1 MSNRSDAFQVCEVG
15 EASVLHQILGGHKIA
30 KIERVA
36 RAARVRDLLLSLK
49 GAALQ
54 MEHDDRMAFAE
65 LVELAR
71 AEHHAANHDQECQIE
86 IEAAVANVTHVMG
99 ELARLGELNQKLH
112 SVALRLQEEERARM
126 QGASFRK
133 WFNAVGAALLPKT
146 KKE

>member
-1 MSNRSDAFQVCEVG
+1 MHFKSARWVRRAFCTRSWAATRSF
-15 EASVLHQILGGHKIA
+15 

-36 RAARVRDLLLSLK
+36 RAARVRDSLLSLK

-86 IEAAVANVTHVMG
+86 IEAAVANVTMSWVSWPG
-99 ELARLGELNQKLH
+99 WV
-112 SVALRLQEEERARM
+112 S
-126 QGASFRK
+126 
-133 WFNAVGAALLPKT
+133 
-146 KKE
+146 